1 MITPTNENVDLNPSQ
16 QDMRELQYLYNSNEF
31 YILENKARGLLKKYN
46 KSVEL
51 QNILGFALSSQRK
64 LIDATKIFEKIIKTQ
79 PDFYFAYNN
88 MGNVLKDLCKLDEA
102 KIYYQKCIKIN
113 PNYIEAYIGLGKI
126 FLDLNKL
133 DKSAAVFKQALKL
146 KPENGELHR
155 RLSQVIKYEQTSSH
169 VKDMEKIISSGNATH
184 NQQMHLSFALGKAYE
199 DMKSYDKAFLHWKK
213 GNFLK
218 RKEIKYS
225 TKYQA
230 RLVKIVKEN
239 FTNDLFEKFK
249 NYGNRDNTLIFI
261 VGMPRSG
268 TTLVQQIISS
278 HPKVFGVGESNQFS
292 NKINECFF
300 KENGFLKENLY
311 NFDPINFNKI
321 GEEYIKNIRQLS
333 ADTKHILVKDLLNF
347 TWLGF
352 IKLIFPNAKIIH
364 CVRNPM
370 DTCVSLFKNYFV
382 GGVDFSYD
390 LIELGEYYNLYRD
403 VMLFW
408 NNILPNYYVNIF
420 YEELIN
426 DPKKQIEKLLNVCN
440 LEWNESC
447 MQFYNNKHF
456 MSTGSNSINIH
467 QPIYKTSMQYWKR
480 YEKQLQPLLEILKT

>member
-16 QDMRELQYLYNSNEF
+16 QDMKELQYLYNSNEF
-31 YILENKARGLLKKYN
+31 YSLENKARELLKKYN

-51 QNILGFALSSQRK
+51 QNILGFALSSQWK
-64 LIDATKIFEKIIKTQ
+64 LIDAIKIFEKIIKTQ

-88 MGNVLKDLCKLDEA
+88 MGNVLKDLCRLDEA

-155 RLSQVIKYEQTSSH
+155 RLSQVIKYEQTSLH
-169 VKDMEKIISSGNATH
+169 VKDMEKIISTGNANH

-213 GNFLK
+213 GNSLK
-218 RKEIKYS
+218 RKVIKYS

-230 RLVKIVKEN
+230 RLVKTIKEN
-239 FTNDLFEKFK
+239 FTKNLFEKFK

-278 HPKVFGVGESNQFS
+278 HPQVFGMGESNQFS

-300 KENGFLKENLY
+300 KENGFLKENLD
-311 NFDPINFNKI
+311 NFDPINFSKI

-352 IKLIFPNAKIIH
+352 IKLIFPNTKIVH

-390 LIELGEYYNLYRD
+390 LIELGEYYNFYRD
-403 VMLFW
+403 IMLFW

-420 YEELIN
+420 YEELID

-480 YEKQLQPLLEILKT
+480 YEKQLQPLLEVLKT

>member
-1 MITPTNENVDLNPSQ
+1 MPTNENVDINPSQ
-16 QDMRELQYLYNSNEF
+16 QDMKELQYLYNSNEF

-46 KSVEL
+46 KSIEL

-155 RLSQVIKYEQTSSH
+155 RLSQVVKYEQTSSH
-169 VKDMEKIISSGNATH
+169 VKDMEKIISSGDVTH
-184 NQQMHLSFALGKAYE
+184 IQQMHLSFALGKAYE

-218 RKEIKYS
+218 RKQIKYS

-230 RLVKIVKEN
+230 RLVKTIKEN
-239 FTNDLFEKFK
+239 FTNDLFVKFK

-311 NFDPINFNKI
+311 NFDPINFSKI

-352 IKLIFPNAKIIH
+352 IKLIFPNAKIVH

-390 LIELGEYYNLYRD
+390 LIEMGEYYNLYRD
-403 VMLFW
+403 IMLFW

-480 YEKQLQPLLEILKT
+480 YEKQLQPLLEVLKT

>member
-1 MITPTNENVDLNPSQ
+1 MITPTNENVDINPSQ

-155 RLSQVIKYEQTSSH
+155 RLSQVVKYEQTSSH

-218 RKEIKYS
+218 RKQIKYS

-230 RLVKIVKEN
+230 RLVKTIKEN

-311 NFDPINFNKI
+311 NFDPINFSKI

-352 IKLIFPNAKIIH
+352 IKLIFPNAKIVH

-390 LIELGEYYNLYRD
+390 LIEMGEYYNLYRD
-403 VMLFW
+403 IMLFW

>member
-1 MITPTNENVDLNPSQ
+1 MIIPANKNVNPNPSQ
-16 QDMRELQYLYNSNEF
+16 QDMKELQYLYNLREF
-31 YILENKARGLLKKYN
+31 SILESKARELLKKYKKN
-46 KSVEL
+46 VEL
-51 QNILGFALSSQRK
+51 QNILGVALSVQWKSNYA
-64 LIDATKIFEKIIKTQ
+64 IEIFENIIKIQ
-79 PDFYFAYNN
+79 PNFYFAYNN
-88 MGNVLKDLCKLDEA
+88 MGNALKDLCRLDEA
-102 KIYYQKCIKIN
+102 KIYYQKCVKIN
-113 PNYIEAYIGLGKI
+113 PKYIDAYIGLGKI

-133 DKSAAVFKQALKL
+133 DKSAAVFQQALKL

-155 RLSQVIKYEQTSSH
+155 RLSQVMKYEQTSSH
-169 VKDMEKIISSGNATH
+169 VKDMEKIITTDNVTDD
-184 NQQMHLSFALGKAYE
+184 QQMHLSFALGKAYE
-199 DMKSYDKAFLHWKK
+199 DMKSYDKAFAHWKK

-225 TKYQA
+225 TEYQA
-230 RLVKIVKEN
+230 RLVEVVKKN

-249 NYGNRDNTLIFI
+249 NYGNPDKTLIFI
-261 VGMPRSG
+261 IGMPRSG
-268 TTLVQQIISS
+268 TTLVQQILSS
-278 HPKVFGVGESNQFS
+278 HPKVFGAGESNQFF
-292 NKINECFF
+292 NKINESFF

-311 NFDPINFNKI
+311 NYDPINFNKI
-321 GEEYIKNIRQLS
+321 GEDYIKNIRQLS
-333 ADTKHILVKDLLNF
+333 ADTRHILVKDLLNF

-382 GGVDFSYD
+382 GGVDFSYN
-390 LIELGEYYNLYRD
+390 LIEMGEYYNLYRD

-408 NNILPNYYVNIF
+408 DNILPNYYANIY

-426 DPKKQIEKLLNVCN
+426 DPKKQIEKLLNACN
-440 LEWNESC
+440 LEWNENC

-467 QPIYKTSMQYWKR
+467 QPIYKTSMQYWKY

>member
-1 MITPTNENVDLNPSQ
+1 MITPTNENVDINPSQ

-155 RLSQVIKYEQTSSH
+155 RLSQVVKYEQTSSH
-169 VKDMEKIISSGNATH
+169 VKDMEKIISSGDVTH
-184 NQQMHLSFALGKAYE
+184 IQQMHLSFALGKAYE

-218 RKEIKYS
+218 RKQIKYS

-230 RLVKIVKEN
+230 RLVKTIKEN

-311 NFDPINFNKI
+311 NFDPINFSKI

-333 ADTKHILVKDLLNF
+333 TDTKHILVKDLLNF

-352 IKLIFPNAKIIH
+352 IKLIFPNAKIVH

-390 LIELGEYYNLYRD
+390 LIEMGEYYNLYRD
-403 VMLFW
+403 IMLFW

>member
-1 MITPTNENVDLNPSQ
+1 MITPTNENVDINPSQ
-16 QDMRELQYLYNSNEF
+16 QDMKELQYLYNSNEF

-155 RLSQVIKYEQTSSH
+155 RLSQVVKYEQTSSH

-218 RKEIKYS
+218 RKQIKYS

-230 RLVKIVKEN
+230 RLVKTIKEN

-311 NFDPINFNKI
+311 NFDQINFSKI

-352 IKLIFPNAKIIH
+352 IKLIFPNAKIVH

-390 LIELGEYYNLYRD
+390 LIELGEYYNLYQD
-403 VMLFW
+403 IMLFW

>member
-16 QDMRELQYLYNSNEF
+16 QDMRELQYLYNSYEF

-46 KSVEL
+46 KSIEL

-155 RLSQVIKYEQTSSH
+155 RLSQVVKYEQTSSH
-169 VKDMEKIISSGNATH
+169 VKDMEKIISSGDATH

-199 DMKSYDKAFLHWKK
+199 DMKFYDTAFLHWKK

-261 VGMPRSG
+261 VGMPRAG

-311 NFDPINFNKI
+311 NFDPINFSKI

-352 IKLIFPNAKIIH
+352 IKLIFPNAKIVH

-426 DPKKQIEKLLNVCN
+426 NPKKQIEKLLNVCN

>member
-64 LIDATKIFEKIIKTQ
+64 LIDAIKIFEKIIKTQ

-155 RLSQVIKYEQTSSH
+155 HLSQVIKYEQTSSH
-169 VKDMEKIISSGNATH
+169 LKNMEKIISNINVTH

-199 DMKSYDKAFLHWKK
+199 DMKVYDKAFSHWKK

-230 RLVKIVKEN
+230 RLVKIIKEN

-352 IKLIFPNAKIIH
+352 IKLIFPNAKIVH

>member
-1 MITPTNENVDLNPSQ
+1 MITPTNENVDINPSQ

-155 RLSQVIKYEQTSSH
+155 RLSQVVKYEQTSSH
-169 VKDMEKIISSGNATH
+169 VKDMEKIISSGDVTH
-184 NQQMHLSFALGKAYE
+184 TQQMHLSFALGKAYE

-218 RKEIKYS
+218 RKQIKYS

-230 RLVKIVKEN
+230 RLVKTIKEN

-311 NFDPINFNKI
+311 NFDPINFSKI

-352 IKLIFPNAKIIH
+352 IKLIFPNAKIVH

-390 LIELGEYYNLYRD
+390 LIEMGEYYNLYRD
-403 VMLFW
+403 IMLFW

>member
-155 RLSQVIKYEQTSSH
+155 RLSQVVKYEQTSSH
-169 VKDMEKIISSGNATH
+169 VKDMEKIISSGDVTH
-184 NQQMHLSFALGKAYE
+184 TQQMHLSFALGKAYE

-218 RKEIKYS
+218 RKQIKYS

-230 RLVKIVKEN
+230 RLVKTIKEN

-249 NYGNRDNTLIFI
+249 NDGNRDNTLIFI

-311 NFDPINFNKI
+311 NFDPINFSKI

-352 IKLIFPNAKIIH
+352 IKLIFPNAKIVH

-390 LIELGEYYNLYRD
+390 LIEMGEYYNLYRD
-403 VMLFW
+403 IMLFW

>member
-169 VKDMEKIISSGNATH
+169 VKDMEKIIFNNKATH

-199 DMKSYDKAFLHWKK
+199 DMKSYDKAFSHWKK
-213 GNFLK
+213 GNLLK
-218 RKEIKYS
+218 RKQIKYS
-225 TKYQA
+225 TKYQT
-230 RLVKIVKEN
+230 RRVKVIKEN

-249 NYGNRDNTLIFI
+249 NYGNQDKTLIFI

-268 TTLVQQIISS
+268 TTLVQQILSS
-278 HPKVFGVGESNQFS
+278 HPEVFGVGESNQFS
-292 NKINECFF
+292 NKINHFFF
-300 KENGFLKENLY
+300 KENGSLKENLY
-311 NFDPINFNKI
+311 DCDATNFYKI
-321 GEEYIKNIRQLS
+321 GQDYIKSMRQLS
-333 ADTKHILVKDLLNF
+333 PNSRYILVKDLLNF

-352 IKLIFPNAKIIH
+352 IKLIFPNAKIVH
-364 CVRNPM
+364 CVRNSL
-370 DTCVSLFKNYFV
+370 DNCVSLFKNYFV
-382 GGVDFSYD
+382 GGVDFSYN
-390 LIELGEYYNLYRD
+390 LVELGEYYNLYKD
-403 VMLFW
+403 VMMFW
-408 NNILPNYYVNIF
+408 GNILPNYYVNIF

-426 DPKKQIEKLLNVCN
+426 NQKQQIKKLLNACN
-440 LEWNESC
+440 LEWDENC
-447 MQFYNNKHF
+447 MQFYKNKHF

-467 QPIYKTSMQYWKR
+467 QPIYKTSIQSWKR
-480 YEKQLQPLLEILKT
+480 YEKQLQPLIEVLKT

>member
-1 MITPTNENVDLNPSQ
+1 MIAPTNENVDINPSQ

-46 KSVEL
+46 KSIEL
-51 QNILGFALSSQRK
+51 QNILGFALSSQQK
-64 LIDATKIFEKIIKTQ
+64 LIDAIKIFEKIIKTQ

-113 PNYIEAYIGLGKI
+113 PKYIEAYIGLGKI

-155 RLSQVIKYEQTSSH
+155 RLSQVVKYEQTSSH
-169 VKDMEKIISSGNATH
+169 VKDMEKIISSGDVTH
-184 NQQMHLSFALGKAYE
+184 TQQMHLSFALGKAYE

-311 NFDPINFNKI
+311 NFDPINFSKI

-390 LIELGEYYNLYRD
+390 LIEMGEYYNLYRD
-403 VMLFW
+403 IMLFW

-420 YEELIN
+420 YEELID

>member
-16 QDMRELQYLYNSNEF
+16 EDMRELQYLYNSNEF

-64 LIDATKIFEKIIKTQ
+64 LIDATKIFETIIKTQ

-155 RLSQVIKYEQTSSH
+155 RLSQVVKYEQTSSH
-169 VKDMEKIISSGNATH
+169 VKDMEKIISSGDVTH
-184 NQQMHLSFALGKAYE
+184 TQQMHLSFALGKAYE

-218 RKEIKYS
+218 RKQIKYS

-230 RLVKIVKEN
+230 RLVKTIKEN

-352 IKLIFPNAKIIH
+352 IKLIFPNAKIVH

-390 LIELGEYYNLYRD
+390 LIEMGEYYNLYRD
-403 VMLFW
+403 IMLFW

-467 QPIYKTSMQYWKR
+467 QPIYKTSIQYWKR

>member
-1 MITPTNENVDLNPSQ
+1 MITPTNENVDINPSQ

-46 KSVEL
+46 KSIEL

-155 RLSQVIKYEQTSSH
+155 RLSQVVKYEQTSSH
-169 VKDMEKIISSGNATH
+169 VKDMEKIISSGDVTH
-184 NQQMHLSFALGKAYE
+184 TQQMHLSFALGKAYE

-218 RKEIKYS
+218 RKQIKYS

-230 RLVKIVKEN
+230 RLVKTIKEN

-300 KENGFLKENLY
+300 KENGFFKENLY

-352 IKLIFPNAKIIH
+352 IKLIFPNAKIVH

-426 DPKKQIEKLLNVCN
+426 NPKKQIEKLLNVCN
-440 LEWNESC
+440 LEWNENC

-467 QPIYKTSMQYWKR
+467 QPIYKTSMQYWKC

>member
-46 KSVEL
+46 KSIEL
-51 QNILGFALSSQRK
+51 QNILGFALSSQWK

-155 RLSQVIKYEQTSSH
+155 RLSQVVKYEQTSSH
-169 VKDMEKIISSGNATH
+169 VKDMEKIISSGDATH

-218 RKEIKYS
+218 RKQIKYS

-352 IKLIFPNAKIIH
+352 IKLIFPNAKIVH

-370 DTCVSLFKNYFV
+370 DTCISLFKNYFV

-408 NNILPNYYVNIF
+408 NNILPNYYVNVF
-420 YEELIN
+420 YDELIN
-426 DPKKQIEKLLNVCN
+426 EPKKQIEKLLNFCN
-440 LEWNESC
+440 LEWNENC
-447 MQFYNNKHF
+447 IKFYNNKNSI
-456 MSTGSNSINIH
+456 STGTNSINVH
-467 QPIYKTSMQYWKR
+467 QPIYKTSMQYWKC

>member
-155 RLSQVIKYEQTSSH
+155 RLSQIVKYEQTSSH
-169 VKDMEKIISSGNATH
+169 VKDMEKIISSGDATH

-278 HPKVFGVGESNQFS
+278 HPKVFGAGESNQFS

-311 NFDPINFNKI
+311 NFDPINFSKI

-352 IKLIFPNAKIIH
+352 IKLIFPNAKIVH

-390 LIELGEYYNLYRD
+390 LTELGEYYNFYRD
-403 VMLFW
+403 IMLFW

>member
-1 MITPTNENVDLNPSQ
+1 MPTNENVDINPSQ

-155 RLSQVIKYEQTSSH
+155 RLSQVVKYEQTSSH
-169 VKDMEKIISSGNATH
+169 VKDMEKIISSGDVTH
-184 NQQMHLSFALGKAYE
+184 IQQMHLSFALGKAYE

-218 RKEIKYS
+218 RKQIKYS

-230 RLVKIVKEN
+230 RLVKTIKEN

-311 NFDPINFNKI
+311 NFDPINFSKI

-333 ADTKHILVKDLLNF
+333 TDTKHILVKDLLNF

-352 IKLIFPNAKIIH
+352 IKLIFPNAKIVH

-390 LIELGEYYNLYRD
+390 LIEMGEYYNLYRD
-403 VMLFW
+403 IMLFW

>member
-46 KSVEL
+46 KSIEL

-88 MGNVLKDLCKLDEA
+88 MGNVLKDLCRLDEA

-155 RLSQVIKYEQTSSH
+155 RLSQVVKYEQTSSH
-169 VKDMEKIISSGNATH
+169 VKDMEKIISSGDVTH
-184 NQQMHLSFALGKAYE
+184 TQQMHLSFALGKAYE

-230 RLVKIVKEN
+230 RLVKIIKEN

-300 KENGFLKENLY
+300 KENGFFKENLY

-352 IKLIFPNAKIIH
+352 IKLIFPNAKIVH

-382 GGVDFSYD
+382 GGMDFSYD
-390 LIELGEYYNLYRD
+390 LIEMGEYYNLYRD
-403 VMLFW
+403 IMLFW

-480 YEKQLQPLLEILKT
+480 YEKQLQPLLEVLKT

>member
-46 KSVEL
+46 KSIEL

-88 MGNVLKDLCKLDEA
+88 MGNVLKDLCRLDEA
-102 KIYYQKCIKIN
+102 KIYYQNCIKIN

-169 VKDMEKIISSGNATH
+169 VKDMEKIISSGDATH

-199 DMKSYDKAFLHWKK
+199 DMKFYDKAFLHWKK

-311 NFDPINFNKI
+311 NFDPINFSQV

-352 IKLIFPNAKIIH
+352 IKLIFPNAKIVH

-390 LIELGEYYNLYRD
+390 LIELGEYYNLYQD
-403 VMLFW
+403 IMLFW

-467 QPIYKTSMQYWKR
+467 QPIYKTSMQYWKC

>member
-51 QNILGFALSSQRK
+51 QNILGFALSSQWK
-64 LIDATKIFEKIIKTQ
+64 LIDAIKIFEKIIKTQ

-230 RLVKIVKEN
+230 RLVKTIKEN

>member
-51 QNILGFALSSQRK
+51 QNILGFALSSQGK
-64 LIDATKIFEKIIKTQ
+64 LIDANKNFEKIIKTQ

-155 RLSQVIKYEQTSSH
+155 RLSQVVKYEQTSSH

-300 KENGFLKENLY
+300 KENGFFKENLY

-352 IKLIFPNAKIIH
+352 IKLIFPNAKIVH

>member
-1 MITPTNENVDLNPSQ
+1 MITPTNENVDINPSQ

-133 DKSAAVFKQALKL
+133 DKSTAVFKQALKL

-155 RLSQVIKYEQTSSH
+155 RLSQVVKYEQTSSH
-169 VKDMEKIISSGNATH
+169 VKDMEKIISSGDVTH
-184 NQQMHLSFALGKAYE
+184 IQQMHLSFALGKAYE

-218 RKEIKYS
+218 RKQIKYS

-230 RLVKIVKEN
+230 RLVKTIKEN

-311 NFDPINFNKI
+311 NFDPINFSKI

-352 IKLIFPNAKIIH
+352 IKLIFPNAKIVH

-390 LIELGEYYNLYRD
+390 LIELGEYYNFYRD
-403 VMLFW
+403 IMLFW

>member
-51 QNILGFALSSQRK
+51 QNILGFALSSQWK
-64 LIDATKIFEKIIKTQ
+64 LIDAIKIFEKIIKTQ

-88 MGNVLKDLCKLDEA
+88 MGNVLKDLCRLDEA

-155 RLSQVIKYEQTSSH
+155 RLSQVVKYEQTSSH
-169 VKDMEKIISSGNATH
+169 VKDMEKIISSGDVTH
-184 NQQMHLSFALGKAYE
+184 TQQMHLSFALGKAYE

-218 RKEIKYS
+218 RQEIKYS

-230 RLVKIVKEN
+230 RLVKTIKEN

-311 NFDPINFNKI
+311 NFDPINFSKI

-480 YEKQLQPLLEILKT
+480 YEKQLQPLLEVLKT

>member
-155 RLSQVIKYEQTSSH
+155 RLSQVVKYEQTSSH
-169 VKDMEKIISSGNATH
+169 VKDMEKIISSGDVTH
-184 NQQMHLSFALGKAYE
+184 TQQMHLSFALGKAYE

-300 KENGFLKENLY
+300 KENGFFKENLY

-352 IKLIFPNAKIIH
+352 IKLIFPNAKIVH